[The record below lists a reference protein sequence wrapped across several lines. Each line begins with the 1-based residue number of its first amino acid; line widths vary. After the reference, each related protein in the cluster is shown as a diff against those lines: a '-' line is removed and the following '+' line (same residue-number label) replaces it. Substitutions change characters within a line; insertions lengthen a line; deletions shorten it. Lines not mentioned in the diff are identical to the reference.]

1 MVVIKRAMENGKEA
15 AMAAKMTLADKN
27 PTTSLFLAMLLEN
40 GPLPTLKQIE
50 QRASDELLESLTKL
64 ASQCAAAQC
73 QPLEVFPR
81 SMQCRARTPI
91 ANCIAVERD
100 VYERQ
105 EEDEQQHVPPAAPLE
120 EDLMRALQQLG
131 VQRGI
136 VDLVVSCMQAIS
148 LYSQYGSQGI
158 DLVSSDVTHLL
169 PGKLQSSPRPLKAA
183 PYPMRPYVVW
193 PLRVQLT

>member
-1 MVVIKRAMENGKEA
+1 MHLPQQAAASARPAEDSGSSQKQEGSAGSPRFTPAQQAVAAALMVVIKRAMENGKEA

-105 EEDEQQHVPPAAPLE
+105 EEDEQQHVPPAAPL
-120 EDLMRALQQLG
+120 R
-131 VQRGI
+131 RI
-136 VDLVVSCMQAIS
+136 
-148 LYSQYGSQGI
+148 
-158 DLVSSDVTHLL
+158 
-169 PGKLQSSPRPLKAA
+169 
-183 PYPMRPYVVW
+183 
-193 PLRVQLT
+193 